1 MKFPKEFLWGS
12 DIAASQ
18 CEGAWNLDGKSPIIS
33 DYGTVGSKAQM
44 RMKTFIDS

>member
-18 CEGAWNLDGKSPIIS
+18 CRWKNPYYIRLWNCWFAIWDAHENICG
-33 DYGTVGSKAQM
+33 
-44 RMKTFIDS
+44 